1 LRLLHLPEEV
11 LELLRSGTL
20 TAGHARALITSDT
33 PGDLARQVVAG
44 GLSVRA
50 TEALV
55 KKAAAGE
62 QATAQVSAAPR
73 ARSGTKDADTK
84 ALEGDLSA
92 SLGLKVS
99 IEHQAGSESGQ
110 IIVNY
115 TNLEQLDDICRIL
128 SRP

>member
-1 LRLLHLPEEV
+1 M
-11 LELLRSGTL
+11 
-20 TAGHARALITSDT
+20 IW
-33 PGDLARQVVAG
+33 PGKWWRG

-92 SLGLKVS
+92 SLG
-99 IEHQAGSESGQ
+99 IESVGRASSGLG
-110 IIVNY
+110 IGADYCELYKLWNNSMTSVVF
-115 TNLEQLDDICRIL
+115 
-128 SRP
+128 